1 MSTQVVVTLSDELLQ
16 QATQW
21 ASLTR
26 RDLPQTLA
34 DALQIAFAPIR
45 SGLGG
50 EVHIR
55 DISDQQVLAL
65 TTIQMKS
72 AHSTRLNELLAR
84 QQDNQLSNE
93 EQSEL
98 MALMEIYNR
107 SWICQSEALA
117 EAVRRGLRKP
127 VGME

>member
-16 QATQW
+16 KATQW

-45 SGLGG
+45 PGTGG
-50 EVHIR
+50 EVQIH
-55 DISDQQVLAL
+55 DLSDQQVLAL

-72 AHSTRLNELLAR
+72 AHSIRLNELLAK
-84 QQDNQLSNE
+84 QQDEQLDNE

-98 MALMEIYNR
+98 MALMEVYNR
-107 SWICQSEALA
+107 SWIRQSEALA
-117 EAVRRGLRKP
+117 EAVRRGLRQP
-127 VGME
+127 IIAT

>member
-16 QATQW
+16 RATQW

-26 RDLPQTLA
+26 RDLSQTLA

-45 SGLGG
+45 PAPGG
-50 EVHIR
+50 EVHFR
-55 DISDQQVLAL
+55 DLSDQQVLAL

-72 AHSTRLNELLAR
+72 VQSIRLNELLAR
-84 QQDNQLSNE
+84 QQDEQLNSE

-98 MALMEIYNR
+98 TALMEIYNR
-107 SWICQSEALA
+107 LWIRQSEALA
-117 EAVRRGLRKP
+117 EAVRRGLRQP
-127 VGME
+127 IVAT

>member
-16 QATQW
+16 RAMQW

-26 RDLPQTLA
+26 RDLSQTLA

-45 SGLGG
+45 PAPGS
-50 EVHIR
+50 EVHFR
-55 DISDQQVLAL
+55 DLSDQQVLAL

-72 AHSTRLNELLAR
+72 VQSIRLNELLAR
-84 QQDNQLSNE
+84 QQDEQLNSE

-98 MALMEIYNR
+98 TALMEMYNR
-107 SWICQSEALA
+107 LWIRQSEALA
-117 EAVRRGLRKP
+117 EAVRRGLRQP
-127 VGME
+127 IVAT